1 MFELLKELLSILF
14 FVPESTRKTIL
25 YGSILVKLICKLNAY
40 TCYHATHVP
49 AIVSHVCSLSVP
61 KLITQY
67 SLEQSCDT
75 FIIHQ
80 QCMFRGALGWQTPVL
95 QVPGG
100 RDVIHGDVLPMHGQN
115 SAALDLMVFGLG
127 LIAAPPHSCSFYD
140 NKHRVRS

>member
-1 MFELLKELLSILF
+1 
-14 FVPESTRKTIL
+14 
-25 YGSILVKLICKLNAY
+25 
-40 TCYHATHVP
+40 
-49 AIVSHVCSLSVP
+49 
-61 KLITQY
+61 
-67 SLEQSCDT
+67 
-75 FIIHQ
+75 
-80 QCMFRGALGWQTPVL
+80 MFRGALGWQTPVL